1 MDGDHRLEAASEVQ
15 TSHDKNQLSSTVI
28 ICFTVVSALM
38 TIYILVNVI
47 NTCRKYKVVARG

>member
-1 MDGDHRLEAASEVQ
+1 MDHDHRLEAASKVH

-47 NTCRKYKVVARG
+47 STCRKYKVVARG